1 MKRIFLLLAVVAM
14 TALQSCEGDQGP
26 PGPPGP
32 SDGNTIS
39 EVFEVTTTFLPSANQ
54 QDTYRSYFDLNPAI
68 YTSDVLLVYQLSGT
82 YTSNG
87 QEFDIWKLLPQ
98 VYTFDDGG
106 IFQYNYDFSANDFSI
121 FIDANFNVGSL
132 DASWTQNKTFRIVI
146 VPGDFSAR
154 PAPGQYSNYYEVIE
168 KYNIDDSNIKILKQK

>member
-26 PGPPGP
+26 PGR
-32 SDGNTIS
+32 DGVTVVS
-39 EVFEVTTTFLPSANQ
+39 EVFEVTTNFLPSANPE
-54 QDTYRSYFDLNPAI
+54 DTYRSYFDLNPAI
-68 YTSDVLLVYQLSGT
+68 FASDVVLVYQLSGS

-87 QEFDIWKLLPQ
+87 QQFDIWKLLPQ

-106 IFQYNYDFSANDFSI
+106 IFQYNYDFSPNDFSI

-154 PAPGQYSNYYEVIE
+154 PAKGSESQFSNYYEVIK
-168 KYNIDDSNIKILKQK
+168 KYNIDDSNVKVLKQR